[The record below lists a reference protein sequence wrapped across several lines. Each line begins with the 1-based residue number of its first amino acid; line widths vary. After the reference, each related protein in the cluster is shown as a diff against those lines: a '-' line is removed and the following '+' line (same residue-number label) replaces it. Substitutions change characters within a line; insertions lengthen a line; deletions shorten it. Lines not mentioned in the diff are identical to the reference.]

1 MLILGILI
9 VRKQLIFDS
18 SFQDP
23 VLIRIQLMIDD
34 KSDQKVDEINAK
46 GALEDLESFAARA
59 RHKQPL
65 MHTKY

>member
-23 VLIRIQLMIDD
+23 VLIRVQLMIDD

-46 GALEDLESFAARA
+46 GALEDLKGFAARA

>member
-9 VRKQLIFDS
+9 VGKQLIFDS

-23 VLIRIQLMIDD
+23 VLIRVQLVIDD

-59 RHKQPL
+59 RHKQSL

>member
-23 VLIRIQLMIDD
+23 VLIRVQLVIDD

-46 GALEDLESFAARA
+46 GALEDLEGLATRA
-59 RHKQPL
+59 RHE
-65 MHTKY
+65 

>member
-23 VLIRIQLMIDD
+23 VLIRVQLVIDD

-46 GALEDLESFAARA
+46 GALEDLERFATRA
-59 RHKQPL
+59 RYKQPL